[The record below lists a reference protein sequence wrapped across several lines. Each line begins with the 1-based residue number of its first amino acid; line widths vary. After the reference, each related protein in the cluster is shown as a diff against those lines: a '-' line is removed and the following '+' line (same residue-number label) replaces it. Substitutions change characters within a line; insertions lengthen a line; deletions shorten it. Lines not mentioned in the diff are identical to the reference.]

1 MRLLIATQNPGK
13 RKEFQHLLG
22 DLAVELVLPSEVG
35 LGDLEVAEIG
45 DTFEANA
52 ILKAQA
58 FAERSG
64 LYTLADDSG
73 LMVDALD
80 GRPGLYS
87 ARYGGPGLDDHG
99 RRQKLLDELL
109 YVHDPE
115 RGAQFVAVIALA
127 NPQTLGCQVVEGIV
141 RGRII
146 HEERGNNGFGYDPI
160 FQPDGYDQTLAEM
173 DEGFKNRL
181 SHRGR
186 AVEKVIPLL
195 QEIMG

>member
-1 MRLLIATQNPGK
+1 MRLLIATQNAGK

-22 DLAVELVLPSEVG
+22 ELAIELVLPVEVD
-35 LGDLEVAEIG
+35 LGDLEIEETG

-58 FAERSG
+58 FAQHSG

-87 ARYGGPGLDDHG
+87 ARYGGPRLDDHG
-99 RRQKLLDELL
+99 RRQKLLGELQHVPDEGR
-109 YVHDPE
+109 E
-115 RGAQFVAVIALA
+115 AQFVAVIALA
-127 NPQTLGCQVVEGIV
+127 NPQTLSYQVVEGIV

-146 HEERGNNGFGYDPI
+146 HEERGQNGFGYDPI
-160 FQPDGYDQTLAEM
+160 FQPDGYEQTLAEM
-173 DEGFKNRL
+173 EEAFKNRL

-186 AVEKVIPLL
+186 AVEKIIPLL
-195 QEIMG
+195 REFIG